1 MIQNQY
7 DHLDNIIQIKEFL
20 HFYNISRGEFFDS
33 QISVEDCRGNVI
45 LVDSCKCYINYND
58 QYNRFD
64 INVYWTYNDAEMK
77 RNKIKGLYN
86 SRYYKIRFEE
96 SNLVI
101 EVDRRFIV
109 IKIE

>member
-7 DHLDNIIQIKEFL
+7 DHLDNVRQIKEFL
-20 HFYNISRGEFFDS
+20 HFHNILRGKFFDS
-33 QISVEDCRGNVI
+33 QISVEDCYGNMI
-45 LVDSCKCYINYND
+45 LVDSCQCYICYND
-58 QYNRFD
+58 QRNQFD
-64 INVYWTYNDAEMK
+64 INVYWNYNEAEMK

-86 SRYYKIRFEE
+86 SRYYKMRFDE

-101 EVDRRFIV
+101 EVDKRSIV